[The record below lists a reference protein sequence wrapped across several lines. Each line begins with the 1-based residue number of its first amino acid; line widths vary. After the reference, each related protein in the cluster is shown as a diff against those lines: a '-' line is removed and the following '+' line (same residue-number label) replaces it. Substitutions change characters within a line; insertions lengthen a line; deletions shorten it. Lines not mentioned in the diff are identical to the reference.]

1 MSEESW
7 TTTAQGVVVPL
18 PRASD
23 AAAAEPAAGVR
34 CVAAGRVREIA
45 ASAGDPAFVDRC
57 VKRYTA
63 AGFGIPDEAEVR
75 SWRNSWPPL
84 LEALMRAGLSDLQL
98 YLEYGTPGGGQ
109 RLDALLV
116 GGAAK
121 GAMGLV
127 IVELKQ
133 WHTARVLDG
142 TRVQRADGLVTTHP
156 VQQVLAYG
164 RFFEFWR
171 PKTAPVLDIR
181 AAVVLHNAD
190 REQGEALRIRDGA
203 GAGVPVVSGQDLAG
217 PGAALAARLGCEGLV
232 SPTPDEVGAFERI
245 VWTPSARLLT
255 QVGDALTGQTTF
267 ALVGDQQ
274 HAFVQIRALVTGLLQ
289 GDPRGAVVT
298 VRGGPGSGKTALA
311 VRLLGYLMRHRE
323 KSRPR
328 FVTPSGT
335 LRTHLLEAAG
345 GQAQARDLFPPV
357 SSLYS
362 TAQHAGSVIIDEAQR
377 MARSDGR
384 LAPALAEVL
393 RKVPLVVVF
402 LDERQIIRPGEGTTV
417 DELREA
423 ARALGRAH
431 HHFELTGSFRCNGS
445 AAYTTWVDDL
455 LYGAPTPWTGH
466 DDYDLALSDD
476 PFQLQ
481 HGIEQATAAGHT
493 ARTTAGFCWP
503 WTRTRPRGATTLPLD
518 ITIPAPATTIRP
530 ARTWKAAWN
539 AADTLTDP
547 DGNPLAP
554 HNQLWATHT
563 GGHQQV
569 GCIYSAQGLEYHH
582 AGVIIGPDL
591 TWTGSH
597 WTVHPDQSHDPKLR
611 KLTPAQ
617 YLPYALNTYRVLLT
631 RGTHTTRIHTTDP
644 TTHQFLARLIPPQSP
659 TDKPQR
665 RPNSRP

>member
-1 MSEESW
+1 MPPS
-7 TTTAQGVVVPL
+7 
-18 PRASD
+18 RASD

-34 CVAAGRVREIA
+34 CVAAGRVRDIA
-45 ASAGDPAFVDRC
+45 ASAGDPAFIDRC
-57 VKRYTA
+57 VKRYAA
-63 AGFGIPDEAEVR
+63 AGFGVPGEAEVR

-116 GGAAK
+116 GSAAQGAV
-121 GAMGLV
+121 GLV
-127 IVELKQ
+127 VIELKQ

-142 TRVQRADGLVTTHP
+142 TRVQRADGLVATHP

-171 PKTAPVLDIR
+171 PKWAPVLDIR

-217 PGAALAARLGCEGLV
+217 PGAALAARLGCEGLA

-245 VWTPSARLLT
+245 VWTPSARLLA
-255 QVGDALTGQTTF
+255 QVGDALEGQMTF

-274 HAFVQIRALVTGLLQ
+274 HAYVQIRALVTGLLQ

-311 VRLLGYLMRHRE
+311 VRLLGYLMRHQE

-345 GQAQARDLFPPV
+345 GHAQARDLFPPV

-377 MARSDGR
+377 MARSNDR

-417 DELREA
+417 DELRDA
-423 ARALGRAH
+423 ARALGRTH

-455 LYGAPTPWTGH
+455 LYGTPTPWTGH
-466 DDYDLALSDD
+466 HDYDLALSED

-481 HGIEQATAAGHT
+481 HWIEQATTAGHT
-493 ARTTAGFCWP
+493 ARTTAGFCWR

-518 ITIPAPATTIRP
+518 IAITAPATTAGP

-563 GGHQQV
+563 SGHQQI

-591 TWTGSH
+591 TWANGH
-597 WTVHPDQSHDPKLR
+597 WTAHPGQSHDPKLR
-611 KLTPAQ
+611 HLTPDQ

-644 TTHQFLARLIPPQSP
+644 TTHHMLASLLR
-659 TDKPQR
+659 
-665 RPNSRP
+665 

>member
-1 MSEESW
+1 MFEE
-7 TTTAQGVVVPL
+7 TLTAAAHGVVVP
-18 PRASD
+18 PSRASD

-34 CVAAGRVREIA
+34 CVAAGRVRDIA
-45 ASAGDPAFVDRC
+45 ASAGDPAFIDRC
-57 VKRYTA
+57 VERYAA
-63 AGFGIPDEAEVR
+63 AGFGVADEAEVR

-116 GGAAK
+116 GSAAQGAV
-121 GAMGLV
+121 GLV
-127 IVELKQ
+127 VIELKQ

-164 RFFEFWR
+164 RFFDFWR
-171 PKTAPVLDIR
+171 PETAPVLDIR

-217 PGAALAARLGCEGLV
+217 PSAALAARLGCEGLA

-245 VWTPSARLLT
+245 VWTPSARLLA
-255 QVGDALTGQTTF
+255 QVGDALKGQTTF

-274 HAFVQIRALVTGLLQ
+274 HAYVQIRALVTGLLQ
-289 GDPRGAVVT
+289 GDPQGAVVT

-311 VRLLGYLMRHRE
+311 VRLLGYLMRHQE

-345 GQAQARDLFPPV
+345 GHAQARDLFPPV

-377 MARSDGR
+377 MARSDDR
-384 LAPALAEVL
+384 PAPALAEVL

-417 DELREA
+417 DELRDT
-423 ARALGRAH
+423 ARALGRTH

-445 AAYTTWVDDL
+445 AAYTTWVDEL
-455 LYGAPTPWTGH
+455 LYGTPTPWTGH
-466 DDYDLALSDD
+466 HDYDLALSDD

-481 HGIEQATAAGHT
+481 HWIEQATAAGHT
-493 ARTTAGFCWP
+493 ARTTAGFCWR
-503 WTRTRPRGATTLPLD
+503 WTRTRGATTLPLD
-518 ITIPAPATTIRP
+518 IAITGPATTAGP

-547 DGNPLAP
+547 DGRPLAP

-563 GGHQQV
+563 GGHQQI

-582 AGVIIGPDL
+582 SGIIIGPDL
-591 TWTGSH
+591 TWNNGR
-597 WTVHPDQSHDPKLR
+597 WGAHPDQSHDPKLR
-611 KLTPAQ
+611 KLTPDQ

-631 RGTHTTRIHTTDP
+631 RGTHTTHIHTTHP
-644 TTHQFLARLIPPQSP
+644 GTHHLLASLI
-659 TDKPQR
+659 R
-665 RPNSRP
+665 